1 LLAWKKLLNDTNNQL
16 TNTLYHQS
24 YTFKAQSVNVQFAL
38 QSHQST
44 EILMPNIKPLELNE
58 VSAPVAATLNAVK
71 AKLGVLPNMFRTWAH
86 SPVALDAYMKLS
98 GAAGE
103 GTLSAKQR
111 EQIALAVGEQNAC
124 GYCVSAHSVIGGM
137 VGLKPAEIDAA
148 RNAVAANPRDIAILE
163 LAQAITRERGHLSA
177 GEVASFKSRGLTDA
191 DILEVLVNVVLNIF
205 TNYTNHIAATEI
217 DFPVVELKKAA

>member
-1 LLAWKKLLNDTNNQL
+1 M
-16 TNTLYHQS
+16 
-24 YTFKAQSVNVQFAL
+24 
-38 QSHQST
+38 